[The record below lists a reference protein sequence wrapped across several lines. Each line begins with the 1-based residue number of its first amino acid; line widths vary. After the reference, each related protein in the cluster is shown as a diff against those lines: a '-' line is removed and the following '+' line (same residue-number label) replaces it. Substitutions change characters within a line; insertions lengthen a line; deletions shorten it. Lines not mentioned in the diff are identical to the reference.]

1 MPLSRSNTIVVT
13 YASRRLSRHLVV
25 LQCPVAMRS
34 ITTFAKLF
42 FIYDVGVNV
51 QNKELDAVMETT
63 CICSI
68 RVISYAMERDTYT
81 VRALVVLSVV

>member
-1 MPLSRSNTIVVT
+1 
-13 YASRRLSRHLVV
+13 
-25 LQCPVAMRS
+25 MRS

-81 VRALVVLSVV
+81 VCALVVLSVV